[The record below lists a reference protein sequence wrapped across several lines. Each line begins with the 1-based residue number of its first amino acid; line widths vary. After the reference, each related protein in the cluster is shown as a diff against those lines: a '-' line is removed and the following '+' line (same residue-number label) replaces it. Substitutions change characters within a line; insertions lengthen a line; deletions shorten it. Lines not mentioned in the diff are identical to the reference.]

1 MKNEIIKE
9 LVSMLKRG
17 WVSFS
22 FIKKDG
28 SYRYMEATTKIDLI
42 PEEVHPIG
50 ASKKKNSNQICVYDR
65 TVGEWRSITESTD
78 ILELKEL

>member
-28 SYRYMEATTKIDLI
+28 SYRYMEATTNIDLI
-42 PEEVHPIG
+42 PEEVHPAG
-50 ASKKKNSNQICVYDR
+50 ASKKKNPNQICVYDR

-78 ILELKEL
+78 IVELKEL

>member
-9 LVSMLKRG
+9 LIKMLQRG

-22 FIKKDG
+22 FVKKDG
-28 SYRYMEATTKIDLI
+28 SYRNMEATTNMDLI
-42 PEEVHPIG
+42 PKENHPSG
-50 ASKKKNSNQICVYDR
+50 ASKKKNPNQICVYDR

-78 ILELKEL
+78 ILELKEI